1 MARKGQVGSSEKYT
15 VFIPIWPLWAFVFY
29 RIEKLRLGILIIIA
43 VTLINLGF
51 NYGVPFPYGIGLAL
65 ILTPWF
71 PFFILK
77 KWTKD
82 WNARPENS

>member
-1 MARKGQVGSSEKYT
+1 MARKGQVSSSEKYT

-29 RIEKLRLGILIIIA
+29 RIEKLRLGILIITA

-51 NYGVPFPYGIGLAL
+51 NYVVPFPYGIGLAL
-65 ILTPWF
+65 ILSPWF

-82 WNARPENS
+82 WNAKPENS